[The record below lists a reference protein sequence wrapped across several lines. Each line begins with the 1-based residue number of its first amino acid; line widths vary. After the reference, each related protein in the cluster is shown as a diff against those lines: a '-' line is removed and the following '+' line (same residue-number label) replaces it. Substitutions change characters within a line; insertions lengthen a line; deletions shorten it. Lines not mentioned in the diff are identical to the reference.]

1 MWVDDALLDGCDLA
15 WVSDFIMT
23 RHISVVS
30 VPTND
35 TEKIWPWVENHDVRI
50 FNRFVVETG
59 ENIDVIIS
67 GVARRII
74 DSFRHGADG
83 AQIMIDIRYLEQFVN
98 AIEPVRNDLFFDRD
112 LVVGFNIDKV
122 DDSDWHN
129 VFELLQKIQ
138 PHAILITATGDKF
151 DASSDFIGRVY
162 SMFEN
167 WNFDGELHLMFG
179 KNMLRSSQVLRL
191 AQKMRPAVVEKILVF
206 MQY

>member
-1 MWVDDALLDGCDLA
+1 
-15 WVSDFIMT
+15 MT